1 MFPPLALVVGWLLI
15 RIDSRTLFVP
25 TALLAGAGVGLLV
38 ALVFA
43 YDAYAQSF
51 ANAELPG
58 EVVLA
63 FGTWAKVGAAV
74 ALAGSITALVAFRSG
89 ARAATARFWGIAAI
103 SLSTLGGLQIAMAG
117 FDVFSPMRSASAILR
132 TAQVSAAFAAD
143 APFYQVEMYD
153 QTVPFYLGRSTRLV
167 AFRDELALGIDAE
180 PTKQIATTEA
190 WVAEWEA
197 LPRGYAMMSPELH
210 AKLAGE
216 GLPMRELARD
226 PRRVIVSR
234 Q

>member
-1 MFPPLALVVGWLLI
+1 MTGVQTCALPI
-15 RIDSRTLFVP
+15 C
-25 TALLAGAGVGLLV
+25 
-38 ALVFA
+38 
-43 YDAYAQSF
+43 
-51 ANAELPG
+51 
-58 EVVLA
+58 
-63 FGTWAKVGAAV
+63 
-74 ALAGSITALVAFRSG
+74 SG
-89 ARAATARFWGIAAI
+89 ARAATARFWGVAAI
-103 SLSTLGGLQIAMAG
+103 SLSTLGGLQIAIAG

-132 TAQVSAAFAAD
+132 TAQASAAFAAD

-180 PTKQIATTEA
+180 PAKQIATTEV

-197 LPRGYAMMSPELH
+197 LPRGYAMMSPDLY
-210 AKLAGE
+210 AKLAGD